1 MVQDQRRRFA
11 LPEQFFL
18 FAMGGAAYLA
28 AELVWRGETH
38 WTMFF
43 AGGACFCLLV
53 WLEAR
58 PGLTVAAGAAWGA
71 AGITVLELAVGQACL
86 TLLGV
91 RVWDYRAE
99 WADIAG
105 FVCPKY
111 TVLPAKRKGGPPY
124 VCSVSQCLRPHR
136 SVRRQRLVFVFCRH
150 HGGSL
155 AGALRLKRAFGTSR
169 LRRGA
174 NGTKC
179 PAALAFLGKN
189 GYAVLYKQ
197 TPRPA
202 ARRAGV
208 RVPAAMPAGP
218 GASGLPRRPPKPEN
232 GV

>member
-28 AELVWRGETH
+28 AELAWRGETH
-38 WTMFF
+38 WTMCF
-43 AGGACFCLLV
+43 AGGTCFCLLV

-111 TVLPAKRKGGPPY
+111 TVLWY
-124 VCSVSQCLRPHR
+124 LLCLWLLSCLRLARTLP
-136 SVRRQRLVFVFCRH
+136 QRLPQ
-150 HGGSL
+150 
-155 AGALRLKRAFGTSR
+155 
-169 LRRGA
+169 
-174 NGTKC
+174 
-179 PAALAFLGKN
+179 PAAGF
-189 GYAVLYKQ
+189 
-197 TPRPA
+197 
-202 ARRAGV
+202 
-208 RVPAAMPAGP
+208 
-218 GASGLPRRPPKPEN
+218 
-232 GV
+232 